1 MPANDIANT
10 KKNIH
15 VRLTEA
21 AIPIVIAAK
30 YIESSNGDRTGF
42 LNRTI
47 DSAPTIPIDRA
58 ILLEIKLVIIKVI
71 TGNKIKVN
79 VL

>member
-47 DSAPTIPIDRA
+47 DSAPTIPRDNA
-58 ILLEIKLVIIKVI
+58 IFPDMTLVIE
-71 TGNKIKVN
+71 
-79 VL
+79 